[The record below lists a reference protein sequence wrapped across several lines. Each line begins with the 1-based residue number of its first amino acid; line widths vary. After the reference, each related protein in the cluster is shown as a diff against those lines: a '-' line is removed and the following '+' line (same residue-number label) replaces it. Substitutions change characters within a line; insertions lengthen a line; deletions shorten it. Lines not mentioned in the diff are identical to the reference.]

1 MALEKEVVEQG
12 LESRGLET
20 TLAGNLSFDTEEQM
34 NATLDSLKPRT
45 FETIED
51 VLEDEKLSTMV
62 RTYGDK
68 RQSDL
73 QSQIDKAKLD
83 KKKPD
88 KDDKKPDPI
97 NEEPEWAKTIREQNE
112 KLLARNETETFTK
125 KVTEL
130 GKADGLSTKHISRVF
145 KGLKENAT
153 EAEIKAEI
161 KSYKEE
167 LSELG
172 IKEFGTPGGGK
183 SGNNSN
189 MKKIA
194 EEWRDKQ
201 MKIKK

>member
-20 TLAGNLSFDTEEQM
+20 TLAGNLSFETEEQM

-153 EAEIKAEI
+153 EAEI
-161 KSYKEE
+161 
-167 LSELG
+167 
-172 IKEFGTPGGGK
+172 
-183 SGNNSN
+183 
-189 MKKIA
+189 
-194 EEWRDKQ
+194 
-201 MKIKK
+201 

>member
-34 NATLDSLKPRT
+34 NATLDGLKPRT

-73 QSQIDKAKLD
+73 QSKIDREKLD

-88 KDDKKPDPI
+88 KDDKKPDPL

-112 KLLARNETETFTK
+112 KLLAKNETESFTK
-125 KVTEL
+125 KVNEL
-130 GKADGLSTKHISRVF
+130 GKADGLNDKHISRIF
-145 KGLKENAT
+145 KGLKTDAT

-189 MKKIA
+189 VKKLA

-201 MKIKK
+201 TKIKK

>member
-20 TLAGNLSFDTEEQM
+20 TLAGNLSFETEEQM

-88 KDDKKPDPI
+88 KDDKKPDPL

>member
-20 TLAGNLSFDTEEQM
+20 TLAGNLSFETKEQM

-88 KDDKKPDPI
+88 KDDKKPDPL

-183 SGNNSN
+183 KYYITHSLYFCV
-189 MKKIA
+189 ML
-194 EEWRDKQ
+194 
-201 MKIKK
+201 

>member
-20 TLAGNLSFDTEEQM
+20 TLAGNLSFETEEQM

-88 KDDKKPDPI
+88 KDDKKPDPL

-112 KLLARNETETFTK
+112 KLLARNETESFTK
-125 KVTEL
+125 KVNEL

>member
-34 NATLDSLKPRT
+34 NATLDGLKPRT

-73 QSQIDKAKLD
+73 QSKIDREKLD

-88 KDDKKPDPI
+88 KDDKKPDPL

-112 KLLARNETETFTK
+112 KLLAKNETESFTK
-125 KVTEL
+125 KVNEL
-130 GKADGLSTKHISRVF
+130 GKADGLNDKHISRIF
-145 KGLKENAT
+145 KGLKTDAT

-189 MKKIA
+189 AKKLA

-201 MKIKK
+201 TKIKK

>member
-20 TLAGNLSFDTEEQM
+20 TLAGNLSFETEEQM

>member
-20 TLAGNLSFDTEEQM
+20 TLAGNLSFETEEQM

-88 KDDKKPDPI
+88 KDEKKPDPI

-189 MKKIA
+189 VKKLA

-201 MKIKK
+201 TKIKK

>member
-20 TLAGNLSFDTEEQM
+20 TLAGNLSFETEEQM

-125 KVTEL
+125 KVNEL

>member
-73 QSQIDKAKLD
+73 QSKIDREKLD

-88 KDDKKPDPI
+88 KDDKKPDPL